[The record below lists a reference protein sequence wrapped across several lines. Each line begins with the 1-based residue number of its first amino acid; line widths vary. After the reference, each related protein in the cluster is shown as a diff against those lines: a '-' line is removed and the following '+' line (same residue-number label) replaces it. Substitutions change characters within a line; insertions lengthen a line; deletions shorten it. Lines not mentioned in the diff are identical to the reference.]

1 MNFRDCSF
9 QASKLTQGNIHASRI
24 ENLPIICGAIFIWVI
39 ASLSLFK
46 TKPVHVLIQLFTF
59 SHGVLY
65 LIVSC
70 DVV

>member
-24 ENLPIICGAIFIWVI
+24 ENLPITCGAIFIWVI

-46 TKPVHVLIQLFTF
+46 TKPVHVLQ
-59 SHGVLY
+59 SQ
-65 LIVSC
+65 
-70 DVV
+70 